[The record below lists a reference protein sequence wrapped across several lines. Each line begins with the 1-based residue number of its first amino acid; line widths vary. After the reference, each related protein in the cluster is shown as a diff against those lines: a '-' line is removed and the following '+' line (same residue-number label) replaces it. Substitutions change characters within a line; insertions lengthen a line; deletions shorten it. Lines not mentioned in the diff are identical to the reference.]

1 MKSEKY
7 GMLRISFI
15 NMHRR
20 HLTFQFSP
28 FSFHFFLLTLSR
40 YAHKFR
46 YAKREMLEK
55 LAKQTAIYGIS
66 TIVVRFLNYLLTPY
80 YTRIFDQGEYGIVT
94 DIYALIPFAL
104 VLLSMGMES
113 SYFRFT
119 TRAEEEGGDVAAKK
133 RRVFATTWGLT
144 SLNALIFFVAVLLFS
159 APISR
164 AMGAVYVAHREYVA
178 IVAAIVMLD
187 VFAMI
192 PFSRLREQGR
202 AMHFVLL
209 KALSVLLNVTL
220 AIGFGIAGL
229 YSTKFGVGWVLIAN
243 LIASAVTL
251 VALLPST
258 NRVVPRIDIA
268 LTRRILIYSL
278 PLLISGI
285 AGTANE
291 FIDRQMIKYLTPEAT
306 AMAELGVYGA
316 IVKIAVVMTLFTQMY
331 RLAAEPFFL
340 AGFKKEEF
348 KEANAASMKYF
359 VIASMV
365 IFLGITLFSDLF
377 ALIVG
382 RNFREGI
389 DILPIVLLSNVLA
402 GIWFNLSFWYKR
414 EEKTKY
420 AMSITFLGLI
430 ITVALSFVLVPRM
443 GYRGAAW
450 VRLVAEAAMV
460 VWSYILCKRHYPIPY
475 DLKRIG
481 EYFVVGGI
489 TYMVSVAVVEPY
501 GGAIA
506 MVGNATLFIAAVGYA
521 VWREK
526 IDVKRLAKSI
536 IGRFIR

>member
-1 MKSEKY
+1 
-7 GMLRISFI
+7 
-15 NMHRR
+15 
-20 HLTFQFSP
+20 
-28 FSFHFFLLTLSR
+28 
-40 YAHKFR
+40 
-46 YAKREMLEK
+46 MLEK

-80 YTRIFDQGEYGIVT
+80 YTRIFTPDEYGIVT

-104 VLLSMGMES
+104 VVLSMGMES

-119 TRAEEEGGDVAAKK
+119 TRAQEEGGDIEANK
-133 RRVFATTWGLT
+133 RKVFATTWGIT
-144 SLNALIFFVAVLLFS
+144 SLGATIFFAIVWLLS
-159 APISR
+159 TPISK
-164 AMGAVYVAHREYVA
+164 AMGAAYVAHPEYVT

-187 VFAMI
+187 VWSII

-202 AMHFVLL
+202 AMRFVLL
-209 KALSVLLNVTL
+209 KAVSVLLNVGL
-220 AIGFGIAGL
+220 AIAFGIVGL
-229 YSTKFGVGWVLIAN
+229 YDTTFGIGWVLIAN
-243 LIASAVTL
+243 LIASAVTFI
-251 VALLPST
+251 ALLPST
-258 NRVVPRIDIA
+258 NRTIPRIDRA
-268 LTRRILIYSL
+268 LLRKIFIYSL

-359 VIASMV
+359 VMASML
-365 IFLGITLFSDLF
+365 IFLGIVLFRDLF

-382 RNFREGI
+382 KSFREGI
-389 DILPIVLLSNVLA
+389 DILPVVLLSNVLA

-420 AMSITFLGLI
+420 AAYITFLGLAVTI
-430 ITVALSFVLVPRM
+430 GLSFLLVPKF

-450 VRLVAEAAMV
+450 VRLIAEAAMV
-460 VWSYILCKRHYPIPY
+460 VQSYRLCRKHYPIPY
-475 DLKRIG
+475 DLRRIG
-481 EYFVVGGI
+481 EYFAI
-489 TYMVSVAVVEPY
+489 
-501 GGAIA
+501 GAIA
-506 MVGNATLFIAAVGYA
+506 FVASEYGLSMFGKGVHLAGNVVLLCGAAGYA
-521 VWREK
+521 IWREK
-526 IDVKRLAKSI
+526 IDIKALTKTI

>member
-1 MKSEKY
+1 
-7 GMLRISFI
+7 
-15 NMHRR
+15 
-20 HLTFQFSP
+20 
-28 FSFHFFLLTLSR
+28 
-40 YAHKFR
+40 
-46 YAKREMLEK
+46 MLEK

-80 YTRIFDQGEYGIVT
+80 YTRIFTPDEYGIVT

-104 VLLSMGMES
+104 VVLSMGMES

-119 TRAEEEGGDVAAKK
+119 TRAQEEGGDIEANK
-133 RRVFATTWGLT
+133 RKVFATTWGIT
-144 SLNALIFFVAVLLFS
+144 SLGATIFFAIVWLLS
-159 APISR
+159 APISK
-164 AMGAVYVAHREYVA
+164 AMGAAYVAHPEYVT

-187 VFAMI
+187 VWSII

-202 AMHFVLL
+202 AMRFVLL
-209 KALSVLLNVTL
+209 KAVSVLLNVGL
-220 AIGFGIAGL
+220 AIAFGIVGL
-229 YSTKFGVGWVLIAN
+229 YDTTFGIGWVLIAN
-243 LIASAVTL
+243 LIASAVTFI
-251 VALLPST
+251 ALLPST
-258 NRVVPRIDIA
+258 NRTIPRIDRA
-268 LTRRILIYSL
+268 LLRKIFIYSL

-359 VIASMV
+359 VMASML
-365 IFLGITLFSDLF
+365 IFLGIVLFRDLF

-382 RNFREGI
+382 KSFREGI
-389 DILPIVLLSNVLA
+389 DILPVVLLSNVLA

-420 AMSITFLGLI
+420 AAYITFLGLAVTI
-430 ITVALSFVLVPRM
+430 GLSFLLVPKF

-450 VRLVAEAAMV
+450 VRLIAEAAMV
-460 VWSYILCKRHYPIPY
+460 VQSYRLCRKHYPIPY
-475 DLKRIG
+475 DLRRIG
-481 EYFVVGGI
+481 EYFAI
-489 TYMVSVAVVEPY
+489 
-501 GGAIA
+501 GAIA
-506 MVGNATLFIAAVGYA
+506 FVASEYGLSTFGKGVHLAGNVVLLCGAAGYA
-521 VWREK
+521 IWREK
-526 IDVKRLAKSI
+526 IDIKALTKTI

>member
-1 MKSEKY
+1 MD
-7 GMLRISFI
+7 RCAA
-15 NMHRR
+15 
-20 HLTFQFSP
+20 LT
-28 FSFHFFLLTLSR
+28 
-40 YAHKFR
+40 
-46 YAKREMLEK
+46 MLEK

-119 TRAEEEGGDVAAKK
+119 TRAEEEGGDIAQGK
-133 RRVFATTWGLT
+133 RKVFATTWGVT
-144 SLNALIFFVAVLLFS
+144 SLNAVIFFLVVWLLN

-164 AMGAVYVAHREYVA
+164 AMGAAYLLHPEYVT
-178 IVAAIVMLD
+178 IVAAIVMVD
-187 VFAMI
+187 VWTMI

-202 AMHFVLL
+202 AMHFVVL
-209 KALSVLLNVTL
+209 KALSVLLNVGL

-229 YSTKFGVGWVLIAN
+229 YATPFGVGWVLIAN
-243 LIASAVTL
+243 LIASITTL

-258 NRVVPRIDIA
+258 DGILPRIDGA
-268 LTRRILIYSL
+268 LLRKIFVYSV

-291 FIDRQMIKYLTPEAT
+291 FIDRQMIKYLTPGGEEV

-340 AGFKKEEF
+340 SGFKKEEF

-359 VIASMV
+359 VMASMV
-365 IFLGITLFSDLF
+365 IFLGIVLFRDVF

-382 RNFREGI
+382 RDFREGI
-389 DILPIVLLSNVLA
+389 DILPIVLASNILA
-402 GIWFNLSFWYKR
+402 GVWFNLSFWYKR

-420 AMSITFLGLI
+420 AAYITFLGLAVTI
-430 ITVALSFVLVPRM
+430 ALSFVLVPKM

-460 VWSYILCKRHYPIPY
+460 VWSYTLCRKHYPIPY
-475 DLKRIG
+475 DLKRMG
-481 EYFVVGGI
+481 EYVVLTAAIYCTAEYAFSGVDDNMH
-489 TYMVSVAVVEPY
+489 TALNVLLFMV
-501 GGAIA
+501 AIA
-506 MVGNATLFIAAVGYA
+506 YA

-526 IDVKRLAKSI
+526 IDVKGLVRAT
-536 IGRFIR
+536 IGKFKR

>member
-1 MKSEKY
+1 
-7 GMLRISFI
+7 
-15 NMHRR
+15 
-20 HLTFQFSP
+20 
-28 FSFHFFLLTLSR
+28 
-40 YAHKFR
+40 
-46 YAKREMLEK
+46 MLEK

-119 TRAEEEGGDVAAKK
+119 TRAEEEGGDVARGK
-133 RRVFATTWGLT
+133 RKVFATTWGVT
-144 SLNALIFFVAVLLFS
+144 SLNAVIFFLVVWLLN

-164 AMGAVYVAHREYVA
+164 AMGAAYVLHPEYVTF
-178 IVAAIVMLD
+178 VAAIVMVD
-187 VFAMI
+187 VWTMI

-202 AMHFVLL
+202 AMHFVVL
-209 KALSVLLNVTL
+209 KALSVLLNVGL

-229 YSTKFGVGWVLIAN
+229 YATPFGVGWVLIAN
-243 LIASAVTL
+243 LIASITTL

-258 NRVVPRIDIA
+258 DGILPRIDGA
-268 LTRRILIYSL
+268 LLRKIFVYSV

-291 FIDRQMIKYLTPEAT
+291 FIDRQMIKYLTPGGEEV

-340 AGFKKEEF
+340 SGFKKEEF

-359 VIASMV
+359 VMASMV
-365 IFLGITLFSDLF
+365 IFLGIVLFRDLF

-382 RNFREGI
+382 RDFREGI
-389 DILPIVLLSNVLA
+389 DILPIVLASNILA
-402 GIWFNLSFWYKR
+402 GVWFNLSFWYKR

-420 AMSITFLGLI
+420 AAYITFLGLAVTI
-430 ITVALSFVLVPRM
+430 ALSFVLVPKM
-443 GYRGAAW
+443 GYCGAAW

-460 VWSYILCKRHYPIPY
+460 VWSYTLCRRHYPIPY
-475 DLKRIG
+475 DLKRMG
-481 EYFVVGGI
+481 EYVVLTAAIYCTSEYAFSGVDDNMH
-489 TYMVSVAVVEPY
+489 TALNVLLFMV
-501 GGAIA
+501 AIA
-506 MVGNATLFIAAVGYA
+506 YA

-526 IDVKRLAKSI
+526 IDVKGLVRAA
-536 IGRFIR
+536 IGKFKR

>member
-1 MKSEKY
+1 
-7 GMLRISFI
+7 
-15 NMHRR
+15 
-20 HLTFQFSP
+20 
-28 FSFHFFLLTLSR
+28 
-40 YAHKFR
+40 
-46 YAKREMLEK
+46 MLEK

-119 TRAEEEGGDVAAKK
+119 TRAEEEGGDVTEKK

-144 SLNALIFFVAVLLFS
+144 SLNALIFFVAVWLFS
-159 APISR
+159 EPISR
-164 AMGAVYVAHREYVA
+164 VMGSAYVAHPEYVT
-178 IVAAIVMLD
+178 IVATIVMLD

-202 AMHFVLL
+202 AMRFVLL
-209 KALSVLLNVTL
+209 KALSVLLNVSL

-229 YSTKFGVGWVLIAN
+229 YATEFGVGWVLIAN
-243 LIASAVTL
+243 LIASIVTL
-251 VALLPST
+251 LALLPST
-258 NRVVPRIDIA
+258 DRVIPRIDKA
-268 LTRRILIYSL
+268 LTRRILVYSL

-306 AMAELGVYGA
+306 AMADLGIYGA

-359 VIASMV
+359 VIASMI

-382 RNFREGI
+382 RDFREGI
-389 DILPIVLLSNVLA
+389 DILPVVLLSNVLA

-420 AMSITFLGLI
+420 AMSITFLGLF
-430 ITVALSFVLVPRM
+430 ITVALSFVLVPKM

-450 VRLVAEAAMV
+450 VRLVAEGAMV
-460 VWSYILCKRHYPIPY
+460 VWSYLLCKRHYPIPY
-475 DLKRIG
+475 DLARMG
-481 EYFVVGGI
+481 EYFLVGGI
-489 TYMVSVAVVEPY
+489 TYTLSVLCIKPL
-501 GGAIA
+501 GGGVAI
-506 MVGNATLFIAAVGYA
+506 VGNIALFIAAMWYA

-526 IDVKRLAKSI
+526 IDVKRLVKSI

>member
-1 MKSEKY
+1 
-7 GMLRISFI
+7 
-15 NMHRR
+15 
-20 HLTFQFSP
+20 
-28 FSFHFFLLTLSR
+28 
-40 YAHKFR
+40 
-46 YAKREMLEK
+46 MLEK

-119 TRAEEEGGDVAAKK
+119 TRAEEQGGDVAEGK
-133 RRVFATTWGLT
+133 RRVFASTWGIT
-144 SLNALIFFVAVLLFS
+144 SLNAVIFFIVVLLLN

-164 AMGAVYVAHREYVA
+164 AMGEAYVLHPEYVS
-178 IVAAIVMLD
+178 IVAAIVMVD
-187 VFAMI
+187 VFTII

-209 KALSVLLNVTL
+209 KALSVLLNVSL
-220 AIGFGIAGL
+220 AIGFGVAGL
-229 YSTKFGVGWVLIAN
+229 YATEFGVGWVLIAN
-243 LIASAVTL
+243 LIASVVTL

-258 NRVVPRIDIA
+258 NRIAPRIDWPLMRKIFV
-268 LTRRILIYSL
+268 YSL

-291 FIDRQMIKYLTPEAT
+291 FIDRQMIKYLAPGDSAE
-306 AMAELGVYGA
+306 AMAQLGVYGA

-340 AGFKKEEF
+340 SGFKKEEF

-359 VIASMV
+359 VMASMV
-365 IFLGITLFSDLF
+365 IFLGIVLFRDLF

-382 RNFREGI
+382 RDFREGI
-389 DILPIVLLSNVLA
+389 DILPIVLASNVLA

-420 AMSITFLGLI
+420 AAYITFLGLA
-430 ITVALSFVLVPRM
+430 ITIALSFVLVPTM

-450 VRLVAEAAMV
+450 VRLIAEAAMV
-460 VWSYILCKRHYPIPY
+460 VWSYALCRRHYPIPY
-475 DLKRIG
+475 DLRRIG
-481 EYFVVGGI
+481 EYFAV
-489 TYMVSVAVVEPY
+489 TVAIYAASEY
-501 GGAIA
+501 GLQPLGESIHL
-506 MVGNATLFIAAVGYA
+506 VGNIVLFTAAICFA
-521 VWREK
+521 IWREK
-526 IDVKRLAKSI
+526 IDIKALMRAVTGKLLR
-536 IGRFIR
+536 R

>member
-1 MKSEKY
+1 
-7 GMLRISFI
+7 
-15 NMHRR
+15 
-20 HLTFQFSP
+20 
-28 FSFHFFLLTLSR
+28 
-40 YAHKFR
+40 
-46 YAKREMLEK
+46 MLEK

-119 TRAEEEGGDVAAKK
+119 TRAEEEGGDVARGK
-133 RRVFATTWGLT
+133 RKVFATTWGVT
-144 SLNALIFFVAVLLFS
+144 SLNAVIFFLVVWLLN

-164 AMGAVYVAHREYVA
+164 AMGAAYVLHPEYVT
-178 IVAAIVMLD
+178 IVAAIVMVD
-187 VFAMI
+187 VWTMI

-202 AMHFVLL
+202 AMHFVVL
-209 KALSVLLNVTL
+209 KALSVLLNVGL

-229 YSTKFGVGWVLIAN
+229 YATPFGVGWVLIAN
-243 LIASAVTL
+243 LIASITTL

-258 NRVVPRIDIA
+258 DGILPRIDGA
-268 LTRRILIYSL
+268 LLRKIFVYSV

-291 FIDRQMIKYLTPEAT
+291 FIDRQMIKYLTPGGEEV

-340 AGFKKEEF
+340 SGFKKEEF

-359 VIASMV
+359 VMASMV
-365 IFLGITLFSDLF
+365 IFLGIVLFRDLF

-382 RNFREGI
+382 RDFREGI
-389 DILPIVLLSNVLA
+389 DIIPIVLASNILA
-402 GIWFNLSFWYKR
+402 GVWFNLSFWYKR

-420 AMSITFLGLI
+420 AAYITFLGLAVTI
-430 ITVALSFVLVPRM
+430 ALSFVLVPKM

-460 VWSYILCKRHYPIPY
+460 VWSYTLCRKHYPIPY
-475 DLKRIG
+475 DLKRMG
-481 EYFVVGGI
+481 EYVVLTAAIYCTSEYAFSGVDDNMH
-489 TYMVSVAVVEPY
+489 TALNVLLFMV
-501 GGAIA
+501 AIA
-506 MVGNATLFIAAVGYA
+506 YA

-526 IDVKRLAKSI
+526 IDVKGLVRAA
-536 IGRFIR
+536 IGKFKR

>member
-1 MKSEKY
+1 
-7 GMLRISFI
+7 
-15 NMHRR
+15 
-20 HLTFQFSP
+20 
-28 FSFHFFLLTLSR
+28 
-40 YAHKFR
+40 
-46 YAKREMLEK
+46 
-55 LAKQTAIYGIS
+55 
-66 TIVVRFLNYLLTPY
+66 
-80 YTRIFDQGEYGIVT
+80 
-94 DIYALIPFAL
+94 
-104 VLLSMGMES
+104 MGMES

-119 TRAEEEGGDVAAKK
+119 TRAEEEGGDVASKK
-133 RRVFATTWGLT
+133 RSVFATTWGLT
-144 SLNALIFFVAVLLFS
+144 SLNAIIFFVGVLLFS

-164 AMGAVYVAHREYVA
+164 AMGAVYVEHSEYVA

-187 VFAMI
+187 IFAMI

-229 YSTKFGVGWVLIAN
+229 YATKFGVGWVLIAN

-251 VALLPST
+251 IALLPST
-258 NRVVPRIDIA
+258 NGVIPRIDTA
-268 LTRRILIYSL
+268 LVRRIMVYSL

-306 AMAELGVYGA
+306 AMAELGIYGA

-359 VIASMV
+359 VIASML

-382 RNFREGI
+382 KSFREGI

-420 AMSITFLGLI
+420 AMSITFLGLV
-430 ITVALSFVLVPRM
+430 ITVALSFALVPKM

-450 VRLVAEAAMV
+450 VRLVAEGAMV
-460 VWSYILCKRHYPIPY
+460 VWSYMLCRKHYPIPY

-481 EYFVVGGI
+481 EYFAI
-489 TYMVSVAVVEPY
+489 
-501 GGAIA
+501 GAIA
-506 MVGNATLFIAAVGYA
+506 YALSTLGIKPLGGAVAVAGNIALFIAVMWYA

-526 IDVKRLAKSI
+526 IDVKRLLNSI
-536 IGRFIR
+536 IGRFIRR